1 MQEKSKSI
9 STSAMKGY
17 LAEGKLMLR
26 AIVPQGLFLWSPFS
40 SQPNLSP
47 AIKPTL
53 GVQSIPTS
61 PSPYFSRPLK
71 APCTQKMHTD
81 VIHPMTQVTASCTHG
96 HPFSFCLSSTLDS
109 NCWGSASC
117 SGTGNCTVGAKPRAK
132 EARGA
137 ETEKLLKSLLELVRS
152 INLG

>member
-96 HPFSFCLSSTLDS
+96 HPFNFCLSSTLDS
-109 NCWGSASC
+109 NCWLVPA
-117 SGTGNCTVGAKPRAK
+117 AQ
-132 EARGA
+132 ARGIVRWGRNR
-137 ETEKLLKSLLELVRS
+137 EQRKQGELKQK
-152 INLG
+152 NC